1 MWVNKAPP
9 DQPVLLAG
17 EEELREGELCC
28 FVVGYLLER
37 LGRLLGE
44 EVHLRQG
51 RVGVVLRIALPG
63 GLLPLLV
70 GVGPV
75 GDGVLEKLSLR
86 ERPEGE
92 LGSTCFWFPTLSRA
106 PTRVG
111 RPSVA
116 RLRR

>member
-1 MWVNKAPP
+1 MGQQSP
-9 DQPVLLAG
+9 AG
-17 EEELREGELCC
+17 AARPSCGSEELREAGLCC
-28 FVVGYLLER
+28 VVVGYLLER
-37 LGRLLGE
+37 LGHLVGE
-44 EVHLRQG
+44 EVHLRKG
-51 RVGVVLRIALPG
+51 RVGVFLRLALPG

-75 GDGVLEKLSLR
+75 GDGVLEELSLG

-92 LGSTCFWFPTLSRA
+92 LGSTCYWFPTLGLA